1 MYLGKVSAKVEVEVK
16 VKVKV
21 KAKVEV
27 KVKVKVNL
35 QFGSQRKAVK
45 AIKMGRS
52 EPTGEIGMEIS
63 SEQ

>member
-21 KAKVEV
+21 KAKVE
-27 KVKVKVNL
+27 VKVKVNL